1 MISRFS
7 IYILLVVVTVTVLS
21 CTRQDVPCL
30 EPTQY
35 FLRMKSVKAADTG
48 SAGVDSTLPSVVVG
62 YVDTPFVFYADTIKR
77 NTFIGPLSVVGD
89 SVRWFI
95 APDTT
100 DPAGI
105 DTITFHYERKTT
117 FLSTACGY
125 TYIYSL
131 QNIESTNNRIDS
143 IRIENTEVTK
153 DPETLNVKVFY

>member
-1 MISRFS
+1 MNKRFS
-7 IYILLVVVTVTVLS
+7 NYIVLIITIVFVCS

-35 FLRMKSVKAADTG
+35 FLRIKTVKPADTG
-48 SAGVDSTLPSVVVG
+48 IAGVDSTLPAAVVG
-62 YVDTPFVFYADTIKR
+62 YVDTPLIFYADTIKR
-77 NTFIGPLSVVGD
+77 NTFIGPMSAISD

-95 APDTT
+95 APDTS

-105 DTITFHYERKTT
+105 DTITFRYERKTT

-125 TYIYSL
+125 TYVYSL
-131 QNIESTNNRIDS
+131 QNVSSTNNRIDS
-143 IRIENTEVTK
+143 VRIENTEVTK